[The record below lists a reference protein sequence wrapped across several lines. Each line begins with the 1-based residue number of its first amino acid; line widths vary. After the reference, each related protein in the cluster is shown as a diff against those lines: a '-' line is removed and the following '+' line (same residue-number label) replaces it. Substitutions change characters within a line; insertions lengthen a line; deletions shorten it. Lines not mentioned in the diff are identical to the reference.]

1 MYENLKGKKVYIYT
15 LGCKVNQY
23 ESDAMYERLE
33 EYGCIPLAGSDNE
46 DPSSAPDICIINT
59 CSVTNM
65 ADKKSRQIIN
75 RMRKLS
81 PNAVIIATGCY
92 VQAASE
98 DIIKRGVV
106 DIIIGNNRK
115 SDCARIISDYLDAHK
130 TDDNFID
137 INKDSEY
144 DDLRL
149 HMPEGHTRAY
159 IKIQD
164 GCNSF
169 CTYCIIPYVRGRI
182 RSRKLS
188 EVVSEINDI
197 VSNGVKEVVLTGINL
212 SSYDDADVGASLI
225 DVICKVSEIPG
236 LERIRL
242 GSLEPRVITDEFL
255 SAVQKLPNF
264 CPHFHLSLQSACD
277 NTLKRMNRK
286 YTIAEFIAVCDK
298 IRQYF
303 DRPALTTDVIV
314 GFPGE
319 TDEDFEVTFENLR
332 RINFYEMHVFKYSRR
347 KGTVADKMP
356 DQIPE
361 NIKNI
366 RSDRLLSLSE
376 QNKQKFE
383 ESFMN
388 EPLNILIEEK
398 VTVNDKLFYRGHTER
413 YILIDIPAEYISENY
428 PDIENPINMIIRYNR

>member
-164 GCNSF
+164 GCNNF

-182 RSRKLS
+182 RSRKLAD
-188 EVVSEINDI
+188 VVSEINDI
-197 VSNGVKEVVLTGINL
+197 VQNGVKEVVLTGINL

-255 SAVQKLPNF
+255 SAVQKLSNF

-319 TDEDFEVTFENLR
+319 TDEDFEVTFENLK

-388 EPLNILIEEK
+388 EPLNVLIEEK
-398 VTVNDKLFYRGHTER
+398 VTVNDKLYYRGHTER
-413 YILIDIPAEYISENY
+413 YMLIDIPSEYISEKY
-428 PDIENPINMIIRYNR
+428 PDTENPINTILCYNR

>member
-212 SSYDDADVGASLI
+212 SSYDDADVGTSLI

>member
-33 EYGCIPLAGSDNE
+33 EYGCISLTGTDNE
-46 DPSSAPDICIINT
+46 DPSSVPDICIINT

-65 ADKKSRQIIN
+65 ADKKSRQIIS

-81 PNAVIIATGCY
+81 PDAVIIATGCY

-98 DIIKRGVV
+98 DILKHGVV
-106 DIIIGNNRK
+106 DLIIGNNRK
-115 SDCARIISDYLDAHK
+115 SECPRIISEYLAEHK

-255 SAVQKLPNF
+255 TAVSRLPNF

-286 YTIAEFIAVCDK
+286 YTIAEFMDVCNK

-319 TDEDFEVTFENLR
+319 TDEDFETTYENLK

-361 NIKNI
+361 NVKSL

-376 QNKQKFE
+376 ANKASYEQ
-383 ESFMN
+383 SFTN
-388 EPLNILIEEK
+388 EPLNVLIEEK
-398 VTVNDKLFYRGHTER
+398 VTIDGKEYFRGHTER
-413 YILIDIPAEYISENY
+413 YMLIDIPADYKREPS
-428 PDIENPINMIIRYNR
+428 

>member
-33 EYGCIPLAGSDNE
+33 EYGCISLTGTDNE
-46 DPSSAPDICIINT
+46 DPSSVPDICIINT

-65 ADKKSRQIIN
+65 ADKKSRQIIS

-81 PNAVIIATGCY
+81 PDAVIIATGCY

-98 DIIKRGVV
+98 DILKHGVV
-106 DIIIGNNRK
+106 DLIIGNNRK
-115 SDCARIISDYLDAHK
+115 SECPRIISEYLAEHK

-255 SAVQKLPNF
+255 TAVSRLPNF

-277 NTLKRMNRK
+277 NTL
-286 YTIAEFIAVCDK
+286 TC
-298 IRQYF
+298 
-303 DRPALTTDVIV
+303 
-314 GFPGE
+314 
-319 TDEDFEVTFENLR
+319 
-332 RINFYEMHVFKYSRR
+332 S
-347 KGTVADKMP
+347 
-356 DQIPE
+356 
-361 NIKNI
+361 
-366 RSDRLLSLSE
+366 
-376 QNKQKFE
+376 
-383 ESFMN
+383 
-388 EPLNILIEEK
+388 
-398 VTVNDKLFYRGHTER
+398 
-413 YILIDIPAEYISENY
+413 
-428 PDIENPINMIIRYNR
+428 YNRCHSRIPRRDRRRLRNYL